1 MPGKYSRGPP
11 VTKAQRGEPSL
22 AAREAGTA
30 GASCEE
36 TEGIGRSRSRT
47 VVRARH
53 ERAGRTRVV
62 KRTCSRDTDRH
73 RQTDRSVINRG
84 DN

>member
-1 MPGKYSRGPP
+1 MPGQYSRGPP

-22 AAREAGTA
+22 AAREEGTG

-36 TEGIGRSRSRT
+36 AEGIVRSGARSSAPGGPPG
-47 VVRARH
+47 ARSDK
-53 ERAGRTRVV
+53 GGKTDVLDDNRVIT
-62 KRTCSRDTDRH
+62 K
-73 RQTDRSVINRG
+73 